1 MLLHPATLLFY
12 ITLFTSVAI
21 TTSTNSWFVAWVG
34 LEINLLAFIPLV
46 VSKKNKYSV
55 ESALKYFLV
64 QSLASIFIIL
74 SSATFIKQDLSLLMM
89 AMLFL
94 KMGVAPLHQW
104 MPAMVD
110 GLSWPVFTMLMTM
123 QKMNPLV
130 LTFFLFNTDYT
141 YMFIILCITVSSF
154 VGSLGGLTQTSLR
167 KILGY
172 SSIAHLGWMLTT
184 LTMSSWVWLTY
195 FIIYAFVLASV
206 AFLFNHTQMATLNHI
221 SNMNKSYLSLIIGV
235 SILSLGG
242 LPPFTGFLGKL
253 LVIQQLVFTP
263 ENFLL
268 IPLLAS
274 AYLTLFFYAR
284 ILLTSLILS
293 AASANS
299 INKRKETNSSLITV
313 NLIGLLFPSVCMILM

>member
-1 MLLHPATLLFY
+1 MFLHPAIIMFY
-12 ITLFTSVAI
+12 VTLFTSVAI
-21 TTSTNSWFVAWVG
+21 TTSTNSWFVAWVS

-46 VSKKNKYSV
+46 VNKKNKYSV
-55 ESALKYFLV
+55 ESALKYFLI

-74 SSATFIKQDLSLLMM
+74 ASATVIKQDLSLLTM

-104 MPAMVD
+104 MPALVD
-110 GLSWPVFTMLMTM
+110 GLSWPIFTLLMTT
-123 QKMNPLV
+123 QKINPLV
-130 LTFFLFNTDYT
+130 LTFFLFNTNYT
-141 YMFIILCITVSSF
+141 YVFIILCITISSL
-154 VGSLGGLTQTSLR
+154 VGALGGLTQTSLR
-167 KILGY
+167 KIMGY
-172 SSIAHLGWMLTT
+172 SSIAHLGWMLAT

-195 FIIYAFVLASV
+195 FIIYGFVLASV
-206 AFLFNHTQMATLNHI
+206 AFLFNHTQMTTLNHV
-221 SNMNKSYLSLIIGV
+221 SNMNKSYLSLIIAM

-253 LVIQQLVFTP
+253 LAIQQLVYTP

-268 IPLLAS
+268 IPLLVS

-293 AASANS
+293 ASSANS
-299 INKRKETNSSLITV
+299 LNKYKETNPNLITF
-313 NLIGLLFPSVCMILM
+313 NLIGLLFPAICMVML